1 MNSCVHCKNT
11 PCVWHVHKESVLC
24 EAEYFILMH
33 ESRNEGRRPSNN
45 LIRKECYRKF
55 VFACHGA
62 LGHGNRVEIPKCAL
76 AAIRKEYSDETFMGY
91 QES

>member
-1 MNSCVHCKNT
+1 MIG
-11 PCVWHVHKESVLC
+11 
-24 EAEYFILMH
+24 EAEYFIVMH
-33 ESRNEGRRPSNN
+33 ESRNEGNCPSNN

-55 VFACHGA
+55 VFACHGT

-91 QES
+91 